1 MARMTSPGLANLGSP
16 AARERH
22 LAERRNSAGGSRP
35 ARVRSAGSS
44 IRRDPRR
51 ERCGRGRVVDAR
63 RAAGEPRRGRH
74 DGLLVV
80 RRGARGVVGDESA
93 RRRWGFGRD
102 EKKTARQSRA
112 RADDHLLDVMKR
124 GYREAEEN
132 GLGGGRDAQ
141 PYDPAKVDAE
151 TEYRTRS
158 GRARLETKF
167 IRPRALNFTEDTGR
181 LRRLG
186 RTLYLDGEPWLMRAL
201 CYSPIPVGWDPDW
214 FEPYG
219 GFLHVGVRGDIR
231 TRHTAHRRRGREHAE
246 DIHPQAL
253 AQALALLRPVPKVR
267 YQRRGRVRVRGRDEV
282 LLRYAA
288 VDGGDQG

>member
-1 MARMTSPGLANLGSP
+1 
-16 AARERH
+16 
-22 LAERRNSAGGSRP
+22 
-35 ARVRSAGSS
+35 
-44 IRRDPRR
+44 
-51 ERCGRGRVVDAR
+51 
-63 RAAGEPRRGRH
+63 
-74 DGLLVV
+74 
-80 RRGARGVVGDESA
+80 
-93 RRRWGFGRD
+93 
-102 EKKTARQSRA
+102 
-112 RADDHLLDVMKR
+112 MKR

-219 GFLHVGVRGDIR
+219 DFFTSEYAGIYERDIPLIAAAGVNTLRIYTLKHSHRHSHFFDLCQRYGISVVVGYGFEDGTKSFFDTPQSMEETKGCLLYTSPSPRDQRGAR
-231 TRHTAHRRRGREHAE
+231 MPSSA
-246 DIHPQAL
+246 
-253 AQALALLRPVPKVR
+253 
-267 YQRRGRVRVRGRDEV
+267 
-282 LLRYAA
+282 
-288 VDGGDQG
+288 